1 LNIRDAGASQL
12 ANVFNTSATVP
23 ENASLE
29 QVRELVAVLVVENRL
44 LRQKLDHFIRH
55 YFGGQRNEA
64 LDRRQLELLLQG
76 LELAELPAQEPPRA
90 AAAPPQRN
98 GVSHPVRRV
107 LAHEKLVTRET
118 VIEPAEVQTQPEG
131 WRKIGE
137 ERTTLLD
144 YEPGKFF
151 KQVTVRPR
159 YVKDEVFA
167 VAPLP
172 PQPIEQ
178 SMAGPGLLAHVV
190 VTKFEQHT
198 PLYRLERIFSQ
209 QHGVELSRKTMGDW
223 VFQVAELVKPVY
235 HAIGE
240 ALRQRSY
247 LQADE
252 TPIRCLDPDVKGK
265 SVQAYLWSY
274 GDPKGDVFFDWRMS
288 RSREGPQEFLKT
300 FHGTLQ
306 TDAYS
311 AYESLAKT
319 RPDELKLAG
328 CMAHARRGFKDALAE
343 NKLAAWFVKQMALLY
358 AVEQD
363 LRTLKAGPQL
373 REAVRQHQS
382 APVMARLRK
391 ATEVIRRK
399 TLPQGLLGKA
409 IDYMIARW
417 ESFTR
422 FLSDGRL
429 EIDNNLIE
437 NAIRPIAIGKK
448 NWLFIGA
455 PGAGE
460 RSAIIYTLLGSCRRH
475 RINPYEYFRDLITRL
490 PSAKITEI
498 KDFTPSEWGKA
509 RKKTQAA
516 TV

>member
-1 LNIRDAGASQL
+1 ML
-12 ANVFNTSATVP
+12 NTSATVP
-23 ENASLE
+23 EVASLE
-29 QVRELVAVLVVENRL
+29 QARELLTALWEQLRQLGVENHL
-44 LRQKLDHFIRH
+44 LRQKLDHFIRR

-64 LDRRQLELLLQG
+64 LDRQQLELLLQG
-76 LELAELPAQEPPRA
+76 LELAELPVPEPRQ
-90 AAAPPQRN
+90 AAAPAQRE
-98 GVSHPVRRV
+98 GAAHPVRRV
-107 LAHEKLVTRET
+107 LANEKLETRET
-118 VIEPAEVQTQPEG
+118 VLEPAEVQAQPEG
-131 WRKIGE
+131 WRKISE

-151 KQVTVRPR
+151 KQVIVRPR
-159 YVKDEVFA
+159 YVKGEEFV

-223 VFQVAELVKPVY
+223 VYQIAELVKPVY
-235 HAIGE
+235 RAMAE
-240 ALRQRSY
+240 ELQKQTY

-274 GDPKGDVFFDWRMS
+274 SAPKGDVFFDWRMS
-288 RSREGPQEFLKT
+288 RSREGPDEFLKS
-300 FHGTLQ
+300 FRGTLQ
-306 TDAYS
+306 TDAYA
-311 AYESLAKT
+311 AYESLAKA
-319 RPDELKLAG
+319 RNGEIVLAG
-328 CMAHARRGFKDALAE
+328 CLAHGRRGFKDTIAE
-343 NKLAAWFVKQMALLY
+343 TKVAAWFVKQMGIMY
-358 AVEQD
+358 AVEQQLRRSKSGPD
-363 LRTLKAGPQL
+363 LRA
-373 REAVRQHQS
+373 AVRQHQS

-391 ATEVIRRK
+391 AMEIIRRK

-409 IDYMIARW
+409 IDYMLVRW

-422 FLSDGRL
+422 FLQDGRL

-437 NAIRPIAIGKK
+437 NAIRPTAIGKK
-448 NWLFIGA
+448 NWLFVGA
-455 PGAGE
+455 PEAGE

-490 PSAKITEI
+490 PSAKTTDI
-498 KDFTPSEWGKA
+498 KKFTPWA
-509 RKKTQAA
+509 WANPKKFQALNQKSA
-516 TV
+516 